1 MKNPKLPNVSSTDE
15 QASDRLA
22 RERSA
27 DGGRES
33 VAVPSNT
40 ATNNSNSIGFE
51 GVCLRYGIDSLYLS
65 YQGDLF
71 DHVDRELSHLKKL
84 AQSDN
89 PSQHAKAQLKL
100 GEHLFEVKDKGT
112 SMFAYILEDNAF
124 RIQLSRP
131 KKSVP
136 MAYVKVSSEYLCHK
150 LPRDVE
156 KVIKGILDQL
166 GNVQSFAN
174 VSRIDMYVD
183 FATHQPMDA
192 WGREA
197 WVTRAA
203 SIVSYAENGR
213 FTGWGIGIG
222 SSIGCR
228 LYDKLYEITKSNKGY
243 LVPLWESSGWLGDMP
258 VHRLEFELK
267 RELLQQLGLYQLND
281 VLDNLNG
288 LWSYG
293 TTEWLKLTI
302 PNANDETRSRWPI
315 HPMWQ
320 WLSSID
326 WETSGGALTRT
337 FSNQRIP
344 EESRVLHRALSCVTT
359 WMALKGI
366 TDYELAIHPFYE
378 ALNTYI
384 NNYGCNVGLGFDGV
398 IHEQVA
404 KKARV
409 FNTIDVNAEIYAAYV
424 DEEVAAYRKQSD
436 GE

>member
-1 MKNPKLPNVSSTDE
+1 MSQKNQNKPAL
-15 QASDRLA
+15 
-22 RERSA
+22 
-27 DGGRES
+27 RES
-33 VAVPSNT
+33 ARTERELREDGDREAVAVPSNT
-40 ATNNSNSIGFE
+40 ATNNSNSMDFN

-65 YQGDLF
+65 YQGNLF
-71 DHVDRELSHLKKL
+71 PQIDHELSNLKKS

-89 PSQHAKAQLKL
+89 LSQQARAQYKL
-100 GEHLFEVKDKGT
+100 GSHLFEVKDKGT

-131 KKSVP
+131 HKSVP
-136 MAYVKVSSEYLCHK
+136 MAYIKVSSEYLCHK
-150 LPRDVE
+150 LPRDIE
-156 KVIKGILDQL
+156 QEIKAILDQL

-183 FATHQPMDA
+183 FATSQSMDTWDRA
-192 WGREA
+192 A

-203 SIVSYAENGR
+203 SIVSYAENSR

-243 LVPLWESSGWLGDMP
+243 LVPLWESSGWLGDQP
-258 VHRLEFELK
+258 IWRLEFELK
-267 RELLQQLGLYQLND
+267 RELLQQLGLCQLHE

-302 PNANDETRSRWPI
+302 PNPNDETRARWPI

-326 WETSGGALTRT
+326 WETSGGTLLRN

-359 WMALKGI
+359 WMALKGF

-384 NNYGCNVGLGFDGV
+384 NNHGCNIGLGFDGL

-404 KKARV
+404 KKARQ
-409 FNTIDVNAEIYAAYV
+409 FNTLDVNAEIYEHYV